1 MSAKMALV
9 SSWRGRTRF
18 KSLFF
23 ATLVV
28 GKIRSKRRG
37 DPKLEERG

>member
-28 GKIRSKRRG
+28 GKIGNEPRG
-37 DPKLEERG
+37 DPNLEERG